1 MPFTANFSR
10 YFCFARNV
18 KLKSRQIIFSTMQYQ
33 SSFNYQKTFPRN
45 SKRPSKSFPQKKW
58 WAPLWSG
65 LLVEPTAKHFKAMGS
80 AIWLFLY
87 FITYANRTTGKLF
100 RRRSTLATDLGITLR
115 TVNRWLYILQGKG
128 YIETSQTERS
138 LVISITKWKPIKK

>member
-1 MPFTANFSR
+1 MATFSR
-10 YFCFARNV
+10 YFCFVRNV
-18 KLKSRQIIFSTMQYQ
+18 KLKSRQIISSAMQYQ

-45 SKRPSKSFPQKKW
+45 SKRLPKSFPQKKW

-100 RRRSTLATDLGITLR
+100 RRRSTLAADLGITLR
-115 TVNRWLYILQGKG
+115 TVNRWLGVLKQRG
-128 YIETSQTERS
+128 YIETSQSERS